1 MINSIYDQ
9 CKKFMKKDGKIF
21 LIYIVLLCILS
32 IPLPYYINKPGG
44 AIDIKEKVQL
54 ENAYEAKGGFYYGY
68 VSEVRAT
75 LPLYL
80 YTFINKDWELIKK
93 EEMTYDE
100 ESIADANLRSKILMK
115 ETNSNAII
123 VSYQKAKKTVE
134 IKKEEIYVTYIDP
147 KADTDL
153 KIGDQIL
160 EVDEKNIN
168 SRSELFE
175 TVQSALVGTEI
186 KIKVKRGKKEV
197 ECFGKLQNVNGVSLI
212 GIVISSVK
220 EMKTDPSI
228 QIVTSKNESGP
239 SGGLMLSLTIY
250 NMLTKK
256 DLTKGYKIVG
266 TGTMEEDGS
275 VGEIGGVSYKLK
287 GAVKKKADIFLV
299 PSGNN
304 YEEAMKLKKERNYKI
319 EIKAISTFDEAIEY
333 LENLE

>member
-1 MINSIYDQ
+1 M
-9 CKKFMKKDGKIF
+9 
-21 LIYIVLLCILS
+21 
-32 IPLPYYINKPGG
+32 
-44 AIDIKEKVQL
+44 
-54 ENAYEAKGGFYYGY
+54 
-68 VSEVRAT
+68 
-75 LPLYL
+75 
-80 YTFINKDWELIKK
+80 
-93 EEMTYDE
+93 
-100 ESIADANLRSKILMK
+100 
-115 ETNSNAII
+115 
-123 VSYQKAKKTVE
+123 
-134 IKKEEIYVTYIDP
+134 
-147 KADTDL
+147 
-153 KIGDQIL
+153 
-160 EVDEKNIN
+160 
-168 SRSELFE
+168 
-175 TVQSALVGTEI
+175 VGTEI

-197 ECFGKLQNVNGVSLI
+197 QCFGKLQNVNGVSLI